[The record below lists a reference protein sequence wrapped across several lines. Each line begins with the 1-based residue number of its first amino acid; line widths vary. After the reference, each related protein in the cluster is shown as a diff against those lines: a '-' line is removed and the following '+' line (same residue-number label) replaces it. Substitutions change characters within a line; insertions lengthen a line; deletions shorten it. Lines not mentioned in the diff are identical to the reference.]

1 MLNRKNA
8 KVTKDKMYID
18 NLKQDIELNICSIK
32 GSELRNL
39 LGKNIKEIDE
49 IIDSI
54 KEIPIKKYK
63 ENTFSSTYYS
73 FPIELLISNYIL
85 LKSNKQ

>member
-1 MLNRKNA
+1 MLNSKNA

-54 KEIPIKKYK
+54 KEFPIKKYK

-73 FPIELLISNYIL
+73 FPIELLILNYIL

>member
-1 MLNRKNA
+1 MLNSKNA